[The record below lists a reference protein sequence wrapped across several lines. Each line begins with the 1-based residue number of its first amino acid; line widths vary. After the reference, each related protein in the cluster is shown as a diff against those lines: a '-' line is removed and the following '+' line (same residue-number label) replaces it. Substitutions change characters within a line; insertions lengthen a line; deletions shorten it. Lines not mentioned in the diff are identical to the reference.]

1 MTLTDRE
8 VILFAAILTGLGP
21 LCAGTAAWVAARRN
35 ATQASV
41 DKLHDCLEAHTAQ
54 DEANFGTLNR
64 NLAALKKQVNRRAQ
78 EIKGD

>member
-1 MTLTDRE
+1 MTFTDHEVALIISIITALGIGVPSTLGWLT
-8 VILFAAILTGLGP
+8 
-21 LCAGTAAWVAARRN
+21 ARKN
-35 ATQASV
+35 ATQESV

-54 DEANFGTLNR
+54 DAENFGTLNR